1 MVHDRLFQALR
12 GSHCPYVV
20 VEGLAVVLQ
29 GVGRLT
35 HDVDLVV
42 ELHSSATI
50 DLIDALEAL
59 GYQPRIPVKARDFAD
74 VAIMRAWIQDKGLQ
88 VFSLWDPSNELPPVD
103 LFVEYPLPFDQLLE
117 NADVVDL
124 GECVVKVASIEHLIE
139 MKKKA
144 GREHD
149 LQDIA
154 ALKRLESRA

>member
-12 GSHCPYVV
+12 GSNCPYVV
-20 VEGLAVVLQ
+20 VGGLAVVLQ

-42 ELHSSATI
+42 ELHSSATV
-50 DLIDALEAL
+50 DLIEALEAL
-59 GYQPRIPVKARDFAD
+59 GYQPRVPVKARDFAD
-74 VAIMRAWIQDKGLQ
+74 EAIRRAWIQDKGLQ
-88 VFSLWDPSNELPPVD
+88 VFSLWDPGNELPPVD
-103 LFVEYPLPFDQLLE
+103 LFVEYPLPFDQLLK

-124 GECVVKVASIEHLIE
+124 GEYVVKVASIEHLIE
-139 MKKKA
+139 MKKEA

-154 ALKRLESRA
+154 ALKRLESRE